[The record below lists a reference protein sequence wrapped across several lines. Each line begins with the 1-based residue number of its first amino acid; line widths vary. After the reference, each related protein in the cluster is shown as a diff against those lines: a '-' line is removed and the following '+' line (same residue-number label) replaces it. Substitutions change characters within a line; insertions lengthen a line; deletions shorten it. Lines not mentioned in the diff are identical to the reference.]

1 MTAPH
6 TDLARRSVNT
16 IKGLAMDAVQAAS
29 SGHPGAPMGMADISY
44 VLWTEFLSY
53 DPADA
58 AWPDRD
64 RVVLSNGHAS
74 MLLYSMLHLSGTS
87 ISLDDI
93 KSFRQWGS
101 PAAGHP
107 EYGEAPGIETTTGPL
122 GQGFAN
128 GVGMALTERWLR
140 SRFGEDLSDHY
151 TYVLCGDGCLME
163 GVSNEAAS
171 FAGHLGL
178 GRLIVLY
185 DDNSITIDGST
196 DIAFTEDV
204 PARFAAMGWQ
214 TLTADGHD
222 HAAIRSAIEQARAD
236 GDRPTLISFKT
247 VIAHG
252 APNLAGSNK
261 SHGAPLGEAE
271 VAATK
276 AGLGMDPDAS
286 FVVPDEVVSHF
297 RAADGERAAKRNAWA
312 ARLGEHP
319 QRDEWNRFHAG
330 SPDLA
335 SVDWPEFDEGKLAT
349 RKASHKVLNA
359 LADSLGN
366 LIGGSADL
374 AGSNGSVISGDGEV
388 SAGEFAGRNIHFGVR
403 EHAMAAVCNGMS
415 LHGGVLPYCATFL
428 AFHDYMRPSVR
439 LAALMGQPVT
449 LIYTHDSV
457 FLGEDGPTH
466 QPVEH
471 LMAMRTI
478 PNLFVIRPADATET
492 AEAWRVAL
500 ERRDGPTA
508 LCLTRQGLPTL
519 ADVDTSDA
527 RLGGYVLRDPAD
539 GRAADV
545 VLIATGSEVA
555 LALEAAEALAA
566 KGTAARVVSMPCWE
580 LFDGQDAAYRA
591 SVLPAGTPRVSVE
604 AGITFGWERY
614 VGADGRSVGI
624 DRFGAS
630 APGAVAADRLG
641 LNLDAVVAA
650 AQAIVN

>member
-566 KGTAARVVSMPCWE
+566 KGTAARVVSMPCRE